1 MRRMKLIVGL
11 GNPGKK
17 YDETRHNIGFE
28 VIQSLAQRYATAPG
42 RLKFEG
48 HLQEGLVGTEKIL
61 LLMPH
66 TFMNLSGRSVKQV
79 KDFYKLGENDLLLVC
94 DDFNIPLGTL
104 RLRPSGSDGGQK
116 GLADTVRQLGTD
128 QFARLRMGIGPVP
141 EQWNAADFVLGK
153 FTSLERKAV
162 DEQVARA
169 RQAVIAWVEQGTTAA
184 MTKFNGGRPEAN
196 KLEANKL
203 DEKNNEVKKPER
215 KKSENTHSS
224 DPQ

>member
-1 MRRMKLIVGL
+1 MKLIVGL

-17 YDETRHNIGFE
+17 YEDTRHNIGFE
-28 VIQSLAQRYATAPG
+28 VIQALAGAYATAPG

-48 HLQEGLVGTEKIL
+48 QIQEGLVGTEKIL

-66 TFMNLSGRSVKQV
+66 TFMNLSGRSVKQTL
-79 KDFYKLGENDLLLVC
+79 DFYKITEADLLVVC
-94 DDFNIPLGTL
+94 DDFHLPLGTL

-141 EQWNAADFVLGK
+141 EQWDPADFVLGK
-153 FTSLERKAV
+153 FGTHERKAV

-169 RQAVIAWVEQGTTAA
+169 REAVLIWVEQGILAA
-184 MTKFNGGRPEAN
+184 MNKFNGGRPEEIN
-196 KLEANKL
+196 
-203 DEKNNEVKKPER
+203 
-215 KKSENTHSS
+215 SEG
-224 DPQ
+224 Q

>member
-1 MRRMKLIVGL
+1 MKLIVGL

-28 VIQSLAQRYATAPG
+28 VIQALAQRYATAPG

-48 HLQEGLVGTEKIL
+48 QIQEGLVGAEKIL

-79 KDFYKLGENDLLLVC
+79 KDFYKLGESDLLLIC
-94 DDFNIPLGTL
+94 DDFNLPLGTL

-128 QFARLRMGIGPVP
+128 QFARLRMGVGPVP
-141 EQWNAADFVLGK
+141 EQWHAADFVLGK
-153 FTSLERKAV
+153 FASQERKVV

-169 RQAVIAWVEQGTTAA
+169 RQAVLTWIEQGTLAA
-184 MTKFNGGRPEAN
+184 MNQFNGGRPEEK
-196 KLEANKL
+196 KLAE
-203 DEKNNEVKKPER
+203 
-215 KKSENTHSS
+215 KKSEEKKQTNQPDDQRSS
-224 DPQ
+224 DGQ